1 MRKWF
6 TIFLSTGAYL
16 GYIPF
21 MPGTFGSLWGVA
33 IGYFTASL
41 PLYAQAL
48 SIILITIASI
58 CIAGQAAGYMGGK
71 DPSSVV
77 CDEISGIL
85 VSIFLIPFSAFNAI
99 LVFILF
105 RFFDILKPYP
115 IRLMERKIKGGPGI
129 VLDDIMAGV
138 YANISAHLVLW
149 GLG

>member
-1 MRKWF
+1 
-6 TIFLSTGAYL
+6 
-16 GYIPF
+16 
-21 MPGTFGSLWGVA
+21 
-33 IGYFTASL
+33 
-41 PLYAQAL
+41 
-48 SIILITIASI
+48 
-58 CIAGQAAGYMGGK
+58 MGGK